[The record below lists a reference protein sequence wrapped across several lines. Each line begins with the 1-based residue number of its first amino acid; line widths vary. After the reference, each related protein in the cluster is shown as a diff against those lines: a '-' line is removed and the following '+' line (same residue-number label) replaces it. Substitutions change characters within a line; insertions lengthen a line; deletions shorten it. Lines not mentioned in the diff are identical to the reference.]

1 MACEELSRDVRALQ
15 FVFGGLIK
23 MPQFKAGDVVRISPI
38 KGPWMIVEVCEEN
51 RAICFWFDK
60 NDAYHRETFVIEL
73 LEVRKSDS
81 SGISGFIGT
90 RRGDS

>member
-1 MACEELSRDVRALQ
+1 
-15 FVFGGLIK
+15 

-38 KGPWMIVEVCEEN
+38 KGPGMISEECVEK

-60 NDAYHRETFVIEL
+60 NDAYHRETFVTEC

-81 SGISGFIGT
+81 SGISGFIGS
-90 RRGDS
+90 RRQDS